1 MLTEKQDKFCL
12 NIVAGMNQTD
22 AYKNSHNAEN
32 MSIEAIYVEASRL
45 MDNPKIALRIE
56 ELRKEARKEVIMNTI
71 QRKEWLTNL
80 IMQDEKASKTDKLK
94 ALDILNK
101 MDGEYVTKIQGEV
114 ELADIRVELRDD

>member
-1 MLTEKQDKFCL
+1 
-12 NIVAGMNQTD
+12 
-22 AYKNSHNAEN
+22 
-32 MSIEAIYVEASRL
+32 
-45 MDNPKIALRIE
+45 MDNPKIALQIE